1 MPNGY
6 QVVNLYDNEGKPKMY
21 YLHRVVWESVTRK
34 QIPQGYEINHISEV
48 KTDNMIS
55 NLEIVSPKQNSNWGS
70 RNKRIA
76 KAQSKQVGAFKN
88 DELVMVF
95 QSVNEAGRQGF
106 NQSAV
111 SRCCNGKL
119 PHYKGY
125 TWRYL

>member
-6 QVVNLYDNEGKPKMY
+6 QVVFLYDNEGKQKMY
-21 YLHRVVWESVTRK
+21 YLHRVVWESVTGK
-34 QIPQGYEINHISEV
+34 PIPQGYEINHISEV
-48 KTDNMIS
+48 KTENSIT

-70 RNKRIA
+70 RNKRIS
-76 KAQSKQVGAFKN
+76 KAQSKQVGVFKN
-88 DELVMVF
+88 NELVMVF